1 MHWEGNSKLGRVVS
15 TNPNHK
21 GIVRDVNVR
30 IFPSYSIP
38 MTKVLK
44 GKVKSSTQ
52 VKQRIQATIIHR
64 DVRRLVVLPPVED
77 QMDSDA
83 SGNQVQT

>member
-44 GKVKSSTQ
+44 GKVKNSTQ
-52 VKQRIQATIIHR
+52 AKERIQATIVHR
-64 DVRRLVVLPPVED
+64 DVRRLVVLLPVED